1 MPARQLPDRPNLEQY
16 KKQAKELL
24 REWHSGGS
32 AAVARFREHHPR
44 LINVA
49 EPDSLGTTLT
59 LADAQLVLAREHGF
73 ESWPK
78 FAQHLAAATTTE
90 EPPADRVWQAAR
102 EAIVSGNVA
111 ALDTLLRQHGDVLR
125 AGPPRAGWWGDY
137 SKGDARFI
145 IGKEHFFESW
155 DQFAAF
161 RDASQ
166 NPSVALAQFELA
178 VDAAVTGDIPTLEHL
193 LREHP
198 DLIRARSPRIH
209 HATLLHYVG
218 ANGVEGFRQRTPKN
232 AVKVAD
238 VLLDAGADINA
249 VADMYGGAD
258 TLGLVATSIHPIV
271 AGVQQELM
279 ELLLDRGASVTAA
292 SGGARL
298 SGKIVNACLGN
309 GRPGAAEFL
318 AMRGAPLDLEA
329 AAGLG
334 RLDIVKRFFSI
345 DGSVTGGAT
354 ELQMRDGFSWAC
366 EYGRADVV
374 DFLLRSGM
382 DVASKLR
389 PHGQTG
395 LHWAAYGGH
404 AATVRVL
411 LQHHAPVEVKD
422 DRFKTPPLGWA
433 MHAWSGGREH
443 WAGDGYYDIVEQ
455 LLHAG
460 ARVDA
465 DWLKHD
471 EHASPLARRIA
482 DDERMRAILFLS
494 GKTKAG
500 LQ

>member
-24 REWHSGGS
+24 RAWNAGDS
-32 AAVARFREHHPR
+32 AAVARFREYHPR
-44 LINVA
+44 LTNVA
-49 EPDSLGTTLT
+49 EPDSRSATLT

-78 FAQHLAAATTTE
+78 FAQHLAEATTKQPT
-90 EPPADRVWQAAR
+90 ADRIWQAAR
-102 EAIVSGNVA
+102 EGIVSGDA
-111 ALDTLLRQHGDVLR
+111 ATLDALLREHGDVLR
-125 AGPPRAGWWGDY
+125 AGPPRSGWWGDY
-137 SKGDARFI
+137 SQGDGRFI

-155 DQFAAF
+155 DQYAAF
-161 RDASQ
+161 REAWQ
-166 NPSVALAQFELA
+166 NPSSPVAHFELA
-178 VDAAVTGDIPTLEHL
+178 VDAAITGDIPTLEHL
-193 LREHP
+193 LGKHP
-198 DLIRARSPRIH
+198 ALIRARSPRTH

-218 ANGVEGFRQRTPKN
+218 ANGVEGFRQRTPPN
-232 AVKVAD
+232 AVTVAG

-249 VADMYGGAD
+249 VADTYGGAD
-258 TLGLVATSIHPIV
+258 TLGLVATSIHPIM

-292 SGGARL
+292 SGGAGL

-334 RLDIVKRFFSI
+334 RLDSVKRFFTI
-345 DGSVTGGAT
+345 DGSLTGGAT
-354 ELQMRDGFSWAC
+354 EQQMRDGFSWAC

-382 DVASKLR
+382 DVTSKLR

-411 LQHHAPVEVKD
+411 LQHRAPVEVKD
-422 DRFKTPPLGWA
+422 DRFETPPLGWA

-455 LLHAG
+455 LIHAG
-460 ARVDA
+460 AQVDA
-465 DWLKHD
+465 DWLKQD

-482 DDERMRAILFLS
+482 DDSRMRAILSLS
-494 GKTKAG
+494 GQMKAG